1 MTDILVILM
10 ARTSLLFPA
19 HSEAAGELNSKC
31 IDVKGVFSLILYLN
45 HFTMCASLF
54 HFVTVSRAMEYRES
68 GHYWT
73 TCKARTQPQDLE
85 QLSHNSY
92 TQNRCTL
99 AHISAT
105 NMEQRRARQSFKG
118 CCLTFVCLF

>member
-73 TCKARTQPQDLE
+73 TCKAQTQPQDLE

-92 TQNRCTL
+92 TQN
-99 AHISAT
+99 
-105 NMEQRRARQSFKG
+105 
-118 CCLTFVCLF
+118 

>member
-45 HFTMCASLF
+45 HFTMCASLL

-68 GHYWT
+68 VHYWT
-73 TCKARTQPQDLE
+73 TCKPLKAWTQPQDLE

-92 TQNRCTL
+92 TQN
-99 AHISAT
+99 
-105 NMEQRRARQSFKG
+105 
-118 CCLTFVCLF
+118 